1 MSANGWSLISS
12 IKALSTAERRQL
24 LNREGAEPDAVRRST
39 IAIVDRVAQHGDQ
52 ALLALAREFDGVSL
66 ESLEVP
72 ASRANTALD
81 SIDPSVR
88 RALDHAMANIEEVH
102 RAFLPATIQHETCD
116 GVSVT
121 RRADPLHRVGVYA
134 PGGRAAYPSSV
145 LMSVVPAR
153 VAGVREIVVCSP
165 PDKSGHPSPI
175 VLAAAALSGAS
186 RIFAVGGA
194 GAIAAMAHGTESIPR
209 VDRIVGPGNAYV
221 ACAKQLVSSSV
232 GIDAPAGPSELL
244 LIADGTASVDIA
256 ALEVLA
262 QAEHDPAAS
271 VVVVSTDRDWLENLR
286 AAVQRLA
293 AEQGRA
299 EIITASLNSCGA
311 LLQASDV
318 EDALRFAEE
327 FAPEHL
333 LLMGDSIEALA
344 DRARNAGTIFVGA
357 TSSVTFGDYMTGA
370 NHVLPTGGL
379 ARSYSGLSTNDFF
392 RWTTVQRVSRD
403 SAARLATDTGVL
415 ALAEGLGAHAAAALQ
430 WRNT

>member
-1 MSANGWSLISS
+1 
-12 IKALSTAERRQL
+12 
-24 LNREGAEPDAVRRST
+24 
-39 IAIVDRVAQHGDQ
+39 
-52 ALLALAREFDGVSL
+52 
-66 ESLEVP
+66 
-72 ASRANTALD
+72 
-81 SIDPSVR
+81 
-88 RALDHAMANIEEVH
+88 
-102 RAFLPATIQHETCD
+102 
-116 GVSVT
+116 
-121 RRADPLHRVGVYA
+121 
-134 PGGRAAYPSSV
+134 
-145 LMSVVPAR
+145 
-153 VAGVREIVVCSP
+153 
-165 PDKSGHPSPI
+165 

-244 LIADGTASVDIA
+244 LIADGTASVDTA

-293 AEQGRA
+293 AEQDRA

-333 LLMGDSIEALA
+333 LLMGDKIEALA

-415 ALAEGLGAHAAAALQ
+415 AIAEGLGAHAAAALQ